1 MKEVYRG
8 TDKLW
13 VNNQRISEFHYK
25 VYLEKPKE
33 IIKQYDSYEKLW
45 ADLIHLHHLGMYPD
59 RTLITKEPF
68 IAIKSTY
75 EFRTIKMTEKNFENA
90 KIITTFTPIRQTV
103 KELLEFLTVEQ
114 FAEYCKD
121 RNIENIK
128 IGG

>member
-1 MKEVYRG
+1 MKEVYRR

-13 VNNQRISEFHYK
+13 VNNQRISEFSDK
-25 VYLEKPKE
+25 VYLENPKE
-33 IIKQYDSYEKLW
+33 IIKQYDSYEKLRT
-45 ADLIHLHHLGMYPD
+45 DLIHLHHLGFYPD
-59 RTLITKEPF
+59 CTLITKKPF

-75 EFRTIKMTEKNFENA
+75 EFRTIKITEKNFENA

-128 IGG
+128 IEG